1 MDINTRLDGFIIH
14 PLDAFNDKHQED
26 SSFKFSN
33 TAPHLDGFQ
42 VHPLDNF
49 ISKEHSNNNYDF
61 TNNNNN
67 NYFTSNETY
76 DTGNTFNTNNIS
88 NIGFDQP
95 QIKNLTTTNDYN
107 YNYDQ
112 YNNTSN
118 YNNYNITVSPVTY
131 TEPTTNYN
139 YLNTTTPTT
148 TYNYINTTT
157 TPTTNYNYI
166 NTTTSNVISSNQEP
180 NYINNNI
187 NTTNYSY
194 ENYPTTNYNYSQILP
209 TKYLPTIEKTSNNNN
224 NDNNNNFY
232 SNIQFSSST
241 PNIEPIT
248 PKKIISTTSSL
259 ISPIKNTYSISSYK
273 TTTKRAFTPAP
284 KMIKHSK
291 LKSSSFLP
299 FSSMSYKR
307 SPYTFRHFTSTY
319 NANKI
324 HHKPSLSQ
332 YKTISYVLKPK
343 TYRITTFNPQIKWK
357 KIIPTR
363 TTIVIPT
370 VKKYIIPRKSNYVL
384 PKSQSVILQKSVI
397 VQPQQSI
404 QVMNIQSQFPQDSTK
419 RVVINPVILNEYHS
433 KILVPSIP
441 VVNQNPLTVV
451 VNRRK
456 NFPMDNISSSRII
469 TDYNLNKAK
478 IYYPRNYE
486 ILKKKNF

>member
-49 ISKEHSNNNYDF
+49 ISKEHNNNNYDY
-61 TNNNNN
+61 TNNNN

-76 DTGNTFNTNNIS
+76 DTGNTFNNNNNIS
-88 NIGFDQP
+88 NIEFDQP
-95 QIKNLTTTNDYN
+95 QIQILTTTTNDYN

-112 YNNTSN
+112 YNTSN

-131 TEPTTNYN
+131 TEPTTTYN
-139 YLNTTTPTT
+139 YL
-148 TYNYINTTT
+148 NTTT
-157 TPTTNYNYI
+157 TPTTNYNYL
-166 NTTTSNVISSNQEP
+166 NTTTSNVISSTQETS
-180 NYINNNI
+180 YINNNI

-209 TKYLPTIEKTSNNNN
+209 TKYLPTIEKTNNNN
-224 NDNNNNFY
+224 NNNNNFY

-384 PKSQSVILQKSVI
+384 SKSQSVILQKSVI

-451 VNRRK
+451 VNGRK

-469 TDYNLNKAK
+469 TDYNLNKTK